1 MKLPIKDSRRQFI
14 HSSKNEGVQ
23 VENQNPTTL
32 PNWVPLYYRGA
43 TLSSYFVLVVVLGG
57 GE

>member
-14 HSSKNEGVQ
+14 HSSTMEKVSR
-23 VENQNPTTL
+23 TKTL
-32 PNWVPLYYRGA
+32 LLRVPLYYRGA

>member
-1 MKLPIKDSRRQFI
+1 MKLPYKGFKKAI
-14 HSSKNEGVQ
+14 HSFFYNEGVQ
-23 VENQNPTTL
+23 VQNQNPTTL
-32 PNWVPLYYRGA
+32 FHWVPLYYRGA